1 MCVVCFAFFLFLVF
15 LEEKGGRERKAGGRS
30 RRFFFLVSVC
40 LVIVSCVFGVF
51 FLCLCVFLVFFRCC
65 LCVFWFVFSG
75 GVLVGGF
82 LCVFVG
88 KTRQVG
94 RLWAS
99 QSLWV
104 VDVRLRYVCLA
115 SLVTKSTF
123 GWHP

>member
-1 MCVVCFAFFLFLVF
+1 M
-15 LEEKGGRERKAGGRS
+15 GGRERQEGEVVV
-30 RRFFFLVSVC
+30 FFGECVFG
-40 LVIVSCVFGVF
+40 VIVSCVFGF
-51 FLCLCVFLVFFRCC
+51 FFFFFFVFLVFFDVVS
-65 LCVFWFVFSG
+65 VFWFVFSG

-99 QSLWV
+99 QRVCGV